1 MAKDKIDITAK
12 MRDFEKVRK
21 VINSCV
27 TTAQMSCAWEMCKL
41 WLSRYNDY
49 AMHMMHTDWWSE
61 RNNLVLKWQRHGNN
75 TGVIDFTAD
84 SDSNIHLYD

>member
-27 TTAQMSCAWEMCKL
+27 TTAQMSCAWEMCNL

-49 AMHMMHTDWWSE
+49 SMHRMHVDWWHE
-61 RNNLVLKWQRHGNN
+61 RINLLIKWQRYGNN
-75 TGVIDFTAD
+75 IGVIDFTAD
-84 SDSNIHLYD
+84 CDSNIHLYD